1 MKKELMLRCANN
13 FVLQNSVCLLG
24 FLRLVKSHLTG
35 RVGIIKARSF
45 KGKRTNCTSTCVHLN
60 NMEVTYLSQSLAQ
73 TIDNELMSDDVGYTT
88 EQLMELAGLSIAQI
102 ICREYSFDKFKKIL
116 IFCGPGNNGGDGLV
130 AARHLKQFG
139 YDITVAYPKEN
150 TKVLFQRLL
159 NLLHHYH
166 VPVVKSAT
174 GEDIK
179 MYDLVV
185 DALFGFSFRGEPR
198 SPFDEIIHVG
208 LAPPVAFHIYVF
220 FRLLCCLSFTVY
232 LCAVK
237 KKKKKK
243 KELFAL
249 PPQMINQSNKPVV
262 SVDVPSG
269 INIDGDTAGTALSVN
284 SEMNISLMLP
294 KEGVRHYRKKHY
306 LGGRFIPNSIV
317 EKYNLKIPQFTGDN
331 SYVQL

>member
-198 SPFDEIIHVG
+198 SPFDEIIH
-208 LAPPVAFHIYVF
+208 
-220 FRLLCCLSFTVY
+220 
-232 LCAVK
+232 
-237 KKKKKK
+237 
-243 KELFAL
+243 
-249 PPQMINQSNKPVV
+249 MINQSNKPVV

>member
-24 FLRLVKSHLTG
+24 FLRLVKSHLSG
-35 RVGIIKARSF
+35 RVGIIKAKSF

-139 YDITVAYPKEN
+139 YDITVVYPKEN

-198 SPFDEIIHVG
+198 SPFDEIIH
-208 LAPPVAFHIYVF
+208 
-220 FRLLCCLSFTVY
+220 
-232 LCAVK
+232 
-237 KKKKKK
+237 
-243 KELFAL
+243 
-249 PPQMINQSNKPVV
+249 MINQSNKPVV

-269 INIDGDTAGTALSVN
+269 INIDGGTVGTALSVN